1 MWLWHCSSK
10 SFWSWLLF
18 SSLCGVCAIICA
30 GRSWQEGLADAEGE
44 TKVIKPQ
51 NDNEGLG

>member
-1 MWLWHCSSK
+1 MALA
-10 SFWSWLLF
+10 LLF
-18 SSLCGVCAIICA
+18 QVILVLVIIFLSCGVCAIICA